1 MNIVED
7 FRAAWIFEAAH
18 HDLDL
23 LPTVLARAI
32 TQVLPVDAAGISFFG
47 KEQRVPLGASAAEAV
62 AAERWQFTLGEGP
75 CFTAYDTDQLV
86 IADEATLRRRWPA
99 LHDLL
104 REHSPFRSIVV
115 LPLGHGARLSGA
127 LDLYST
133 RPHPDAGLDLQ
144 SAQTVAALAHHALTY
159 LWSASDLDPGSALD
173 LGSAVE
179 VEPGQVASSTAR
191 ASRFVDPVHPRAWL
205 NSATVRARQEVWI
218 AVGICNVVLHLDT
231 SDAFALLRAHAYTQ
245 DKTLEEAAADVV
257 SGRTPV
263 QSLTGTD
270 DS

>member
-47 KEQRVPLGASAAEAV
+47 KEHRVPLGASTGEAV

-104 REHSPFRSIVV
+104 RQHSPFRSIVV

-133 RPHPDAGLDLQ
+133 QPSPDAGLDLQ

-159 LWSASDLDPGSALD
+159 LWSASDLDPDAGVDS
-173 LGSAVE
+173 
-179 VEPGQVASSTAR
+179 GQAPPPTAG
-191 ASRFVDPVHPRAWL
+191 AGRFVDPVHPRAWL
-205 NSATVRARQEVWI
+205 NSAAVRARQEVWI
-218 AVGICNVVLHLDT
+218 AIGICNATLHLDT
-231 SDAFALLRAHAYTQ
+231 SDAFALLRAHAYAQ
-245 DKTLEEAAADVV
+245 DETLEETAADVV
-257 SGRTPV
+257 TGRTPV

-270 DS
+270 GS